1 MASEDPPPY
10 FRTVYD
16 ETLRSISYLE
26 PSIMSMANNPTLL
39 GQLENYSPT
48 TDGSFSVCI
57 AGGHGV
63 FISQVC

>member
-26 PSIMSMANNPTLL
+26 PSIMSMANHPTLL

-48 TDGSFSVCI
+48 TDAVV
-57 AGGHGV
+57 V
-63 FISQVC
+63 FGLHRRWSWGIH